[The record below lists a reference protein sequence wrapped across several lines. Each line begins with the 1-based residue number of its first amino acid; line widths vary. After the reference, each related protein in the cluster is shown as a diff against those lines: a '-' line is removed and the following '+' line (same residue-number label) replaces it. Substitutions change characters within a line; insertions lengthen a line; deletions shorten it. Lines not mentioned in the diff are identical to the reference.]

1 MLLLFTDTDI
11 IQDSN
16 VRDKNNRLESNC
28 STYLFRVDIYN
39 QPIDMMPRGG
49 GTFVRKPLRCKDLRQ
64 QKNLKNT
71 QDTLAIWSIYIIMEE

>member
-1 MLLLFTDTDI
+1 MA
-11 IQDSN
+11 
-16 VRDKNNRLESNC
+16 K
-28 STYLFRVDIYN
+28 TYIVDIYN

-49 GTFVRKPLRCKDLRQ
+49 GTFVRKPLWCKDLRQ